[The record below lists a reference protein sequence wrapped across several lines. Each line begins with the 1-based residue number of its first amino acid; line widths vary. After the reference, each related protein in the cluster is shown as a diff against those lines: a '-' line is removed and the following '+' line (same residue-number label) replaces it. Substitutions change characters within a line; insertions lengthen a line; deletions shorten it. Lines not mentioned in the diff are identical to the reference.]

1 MLWLAYKTLLFE
13 KGRLFITI
21 VGIAFS
27 TVLVLTQVGIYLGMM
42 GNATSIIRNIDADIW
57 VTSRNIQNFDFANPM
72 PEERINRVR
81 AISDVKWA
89 DRMIMTWGFLKLQG
103 GGQEQV
109 QIIGFNPD
117 TGVGSPWSMLSGK
130 PSDVKGGSYMIIDK
144 TSEQRLGS
152 LKIGSVWELSGKRF
166 KLVGISEGIKSFTTA
181 PIVFMSYEQAQNLPT
196 GLTKPSDSSYIVAKL
211 KNAGDANRTINYL
224 KTSMKDNDIF
234 TKNGFILKTIKYWTI
249 QTGIGMGFF
258 LTAILGLM
266 IGGAIVGQ
274 TIYSS
279 TMEHIREY
287 GTLKALGARNEDV
300 YEVIFWQAGI
310 NAFVGFVAGTLLI
323 LLLGEVIEKAGVP
336 MYLDLSII
344 LSLFFIILIICLS
357 SAYFS
362 VKKIKNLDPM
372 MVFRT

>member
-1 MLWLAYKTLLFE
+1 
-13 KGRLFITI
+13 
-21 VGIAFS
+21 
-27 TVLVLTQVGIYLGMM
+27 
-42 GNATSIIRNIDADIW
+42 
-57 VTSRNIQNFDFANPM
+57 
-72 PEERINRVR
+72 
-81 AISDVKWA
+81 
-89 DRMIMTWGFLKLQG
+89 
-103 GGQEQV
+103 
-109 QIIGFNPD
+109 
-117 TGVGSPWSMLSGK
+117 
-130 PSDVKGGSYMIIDK
+130 
-144 TSEQRLGS
+144 
-152 LKIGSVWELSGKRF
+152 
-166 KLVGISEGIKSFTTA
+166 
-181 PIVFMSYEQAQNLPT
+181 MSYEQAQNLQT

>member
-1 MLWLAYKTLLFE
+1 MFWLAYKALIFE
-13 KGRLFITI
+13 KTRLFITI
-21 VGIAFS
+21 SGIAFS

-57 VTSRNIQNFDFANPM
+57 VTSKNIQNFDFANPI

-81 AISDVKWA
+81 ALHEVKWA
-89 DRMIMTWGFLKLQG
+89 DRLIMTWGFLKLHD

-117 TGVGSPWSMLSGK
+117 TGVGAPWLMLFGSPF
-130 PSDVKGGSYMIIDK
+130 DVKGGSYMIIDK

-152 LKIGSVWELSGKRF
+152 LKIGAVWELSGKRF
-166 KLVGISEGIKSFTTA
+166 KLVGISDGIKSFTTA
-181 PIVFMSYEQAQNLPT
+181 PIVFMSYEQTQNLNT
-196 GLTKPSDSSYIVAKL
+196 GLTKPSEASYIVAKL
-211 KNAGDANRTINYL
+211 KESKNIESVIGALRL
-224 KTSMKDNDIF
+224 SMKDNDIF
-234 TKNGFILKTIKYWTI
+234 TKNDFIAKTIKYWTI

-258 LTAILGLM
+258 ITAILGLM

-274 TIYSS
+274 TIYSG

-287 GTLKALGARNEDV
+287 GTLKALGAKNEEI

-310 NAFVGFVAGTLLI
+310 NAVAGFLAGVVLI
-323 LLLGEVIEKAGVP
+323 LITQEGIERAGVP

-344 LSLFFIILIICLS
+344 LFLFFLILLICLC

-362 VKKIKNLDPM
+362 VKKIKNLDPV